1 MKKIY
6 VKPSMEIIEGQGERI
21 MNSGSVVT
29 GAGVNAGKL
38 GDGGS
43 GGTKDSGGTIWGD
56 AKGNNLW
63 DDDDDDEEDE

>member
-43 GGTKDSGGTIWGD
+43 GGTPTGGIIWGD